1 MFVLKTK
8 TMIKLSISFIL
19 TFASLTLF
27 AQTKTSS
34 IHSFKV
40 KSIDGST
47 FDFAS
52 LKGKKIIIVNTAS
65 ECGNTPQYA
74 ELEEIYKKYKS
85 KNVVII
91 GFPANNFGG
100 QEPGTDKEIKAFC
113 TKNYAVTF
121 PMMSKISVKG
131 NDIAPIYKWLTEKAL
146 NGVKDAPVT
155 WNFQKFLIDEN
166 GNWVGSVAPK
176 ASPKSAQEIID
187 FLAK

>member
-1 MFVLKTK
+1 MNKITFSILISMF
-8 TMIKLSISFIL
+8 TMS
-19 TFASLTLF
+19 LF
-27 AQTKTSS
+27 AQKSTKT
-34 IHSFKV
+34 IYDFQV

-47 FDFAS
+47 FNFSS

-85 KNVVII
+85 KNVVVI

-113 TKNYAVTF
+113 SKNYAVTF

-131 NDIAPIYKWLTEKAL
+131 NDLAPIYKWLTEKAE

-155 WNFQKFLIDEN
+155 WNFQNFLIDES
-166 GNWVGSVAPK
+166 GHWVASI
-176 ASPKSAQEIID
+176 SPKTAPLSSKEITD
-187 FLAK
+187 FISK